1 MWCPGSAAWHP
12 GSSPHTR
19 GTHSNTPSPIWRMR
33 FIPAYA
39 GNAPQQ
45 GPWRPPCPVHPRIRG
60 ERDRMR
66 VWLPIVTGSSPHTR
80 GTRPQAT
87 GMVPVARFIPAYAG
101 NASGSVTAAQST
113 TVHPRIRG
121 ERPARQ
127 ERARPLRGSS
137 PHTRGTLTHNTP
149 GLRPRR
155 FIPAYAGN
163 ARHPATGPRERSV
176 HPRIRGERKVPTT
189 SDAAL
194 TGSSPHTRG
203 TRNKVYA
210 YDLLQRF
217 IPAYAGNAINV
228 DTRKVVKTVHPRI
241 RGERAAARAMARAER
256 GSSPHT
262 RGTRAVCGSNPWLTS
277 VHPRIRGERMC
288 HPSSMAM
295 ARGSSPHTR
304 GTHGEGHWRQ

>member
-60 ERDRMR
+60 ERAHKPREWFLWR
-66 VWLPIVTGSSPHTR
+66 GSSPHTR
-80 GTRPQAT
+80 GTRLDQSLRRSLR
-87 GMVPVARFIPAYAG
+87 RFIPAYAG
-101 NASGSVTAAQST
+101 NARRARSGQDRCA
-113 TVHPRIRG
+113 VHPRIRG
-121 ERPARQ
+121 ERHPDKVNG
-127 ERARPLRGSS
+127 LVLDGSS

-176 HPRIRGERKVPTT
+176 HPRIRGERADT
-189 SDAAL
+189 L
-194 TGSSPHTRG
+194 TIQRKAFGSSPHTRG
-203 TRNKVYA
+203 TLSTGYPQALKP
-210 YDLLQRF
+210 RF
-217 IPAYAGNAINV
+217 IPAYAGNAKY
-228 DTRKVVKTVHPRI
+228 RRLPMRH
-241 RGERAAARAMARAER
+241 
-256 GSSPHT
+256 
-262 RGTRAVCGSNPWLTS
+262 
-277 VHPRIRGERMC
+277 
-288 HPSSMAM
+288 
-295 ARGSSPHTR
+295 
-304 GTHGEGHWRQ
+304 